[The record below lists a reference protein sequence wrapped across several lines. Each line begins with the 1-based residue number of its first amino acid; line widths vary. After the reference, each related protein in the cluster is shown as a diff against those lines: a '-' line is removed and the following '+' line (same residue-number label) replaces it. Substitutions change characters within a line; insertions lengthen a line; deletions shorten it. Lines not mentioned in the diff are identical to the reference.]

1 MTEIPISGY
10 TSPGFEPVR
19 AAFEE
24 NFTEADELGA
34 SFYAECNG
42 VVLVDLVGGWR
53 DRARQ
58 QVWTHDTLAPVYSTT
73 KGIAALVLAS
83 VIDKLP
89 KGYDTHISE
98 LWPAFAASGKA
109 QITIGQLASHQA
121 GLPGF
126 PEPIDPQIWLTPD
139 LCADALAALAPLWP
153 PGTAHGYHPQSWG
166 YLIGKLVKIIDG
178 RSLGTVLRED
188 FTTMADIDFHIG
200 TPACEHDRI
209 ADIMRPRQL
218 ADLGEINE
226 PTRVAFLTK
235 WAASNRGA
243 DTWRTIEIPSAN
255 GHGHAK
261 STARLYSVLANRGRL
276 DDRQII
282 NPDAYAGLI
291 QRRAIGPDLVLPYET
306 DFAAGLMRNNLGFF
320 GPNPNTFGHAGWGG
334 SMALADPDQQISAA
348 YVMNRQSNK
357 LIGDPRSRRLID
369 TLYQCY

>member
-19 AAFEE
+19 AAFES
-24 NFTEADELGA
+24 NFSKAEELGA
-34 SFYAECNG
+34 AFYAECNG
-42 VVLVDLVGGWR
+42 VVLVDLIGGWT
-53 DRARQ
+53 DRSRQ
-58 QVWTHDTLAPVYSTT
+58 QPWTGNTLAPVYSTT

-83 VIDKLP
+83 VISKLP
-89 KGYDTHISE
+89 NGYETPVSE
-98 LWPAFAASGKA
+98 LWPAFAAHGKEHVSIA
-109 QITIGQLASHQA
+109 ELASHQA

-126 PEPIDPQIWLTPD
+126 PEPIDPELWLAPD
-139 LCADALAALAPLWP
+139 QCADALASLAPLWP

-188 FTTMADIDFHIG
+188 FTAIADIDFHIG
-200 TPACEHDRI
+200 TAASEHARI
-209 ADIMRPRQL
+209 SDIMRPRQL

-235 WAASNRGA
+235 WAASNRNA

-261 STARLYSVLANRGRL
+261 STARLYSLFANQGRL

-282 NPDAYAGLI
+282 TPEAYDGLI
-291 QRRAIGPDLVLPYET
+291 KRRTIGPDLVLPYET
-306 DFAAGLMRNNLGFF
+306 DFAAGIMRNNLGFF
-320 GPNPNTFGHAGWGG
+320 GPNPETFGHAGWGG
-334 SMALADPDQQISAA
+334 SMALADPDERISAA

-357 LIGDPRSRRLID
+357 LIGDPRSKRLID
-369 TLYQCY
+369 ALYKCY